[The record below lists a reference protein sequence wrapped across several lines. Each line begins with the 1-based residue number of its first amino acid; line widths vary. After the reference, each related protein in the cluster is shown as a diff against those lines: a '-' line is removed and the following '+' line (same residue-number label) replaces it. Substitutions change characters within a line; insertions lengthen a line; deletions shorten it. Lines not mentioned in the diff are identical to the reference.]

1 MASFGRTVAAGE
13 AAARRAA
20 EAAEA
25 AAARRAAAEAAS
37 RRAAAAEGAAAEG
50 PAARRAAAS
59 HRAAAAEGAAAEG
72 PAARRA
78 AAEGS
83 AARAALRAVA
93 SKGASARL
101 AASGLAAEGIAVG
114 EFAARAARA
123 PRGIRPA
130 RLDYN
135 PVASKLNPVSRLGT
149 RLPPTGARG
158 LSPYKGNNLIR
169 DLKRLREKHNFL
181 QKNIRNGKIPSD
193 KALDILEELSI
204 LMARYPHSETL
215 KTMKRHLEGQS
226 TRAFRTSHANKE
238 LYNKF
243 LAYQAALEGAE
254 TVAQRQFAYPIR
266 SLRDAYAYATNQ
278 LKAILENAGIAVDNA
293 LQEIEHCFEI
303 NRALGIDLK
312 LGVPP
317 RDIYLFIVRALNSI
331 NNLLPIT
338 REMHVFKTQVLEF
351 IRKHPG
357 TDPILTF
364 ERIVRNPANRALLR
378 RYLGE
383 AIPKLE
389 ALKRVFEDALRNQF
403 RNNRHIE
410 EYLIKIEEDIRLF
423 RLLVSH
429 TGGVIKIQSGGVTN
443 EISNDIADFI
453 LDILEFDNNNN
464 NRNADINYDTYRT
477 IMTELHGI
485 QELSEREF
493 DNLHGGSRKN
503 KTLNRKKKMV
513 KKTRKLGGG
522 PFNRAGMMVGKQL
535 MTKAAQGALKS
546 QPLAQTAFKMAPMAF
561 GTQIG
566 NPALKQIPASF
577 GKFVGQ
583 SAFPTAINAK
593 KAGFDWHEPSNDE
606 ILNSEE
612 YKTVSNEV
620 HGEQWHKNNPEESL
634 KILRNV
640 YGHEEYNDLF
650 AKKVKEKKM
659 EILKKKLDENE
670 SDKKK
675 FSQFMQGYAWNKITN
690 VEKNER
696 LLAEEALKG
705 LKKISAPSKKAIELA
720 GMVYGGSLKYK
731 KHHTKNRTRKFKKRS
746 N

>member
-1 MASFGRTVAAGE
+1 MASFGRTVAAAE
-13 AAARRAA
+13 AAAARRAAA

-25 AAARRAAAEAAS
+25 AAARRAAAS
-37 RRAAAAEGAAAEG
+37 R
-50 PAARRAAAS
+50 
-59 HRAAAAEGAAAEG
+59 RAAAAEGAAAEG

-93 SKGASARL
+93 SKDASARP

-114 EFAARAARA
+114 EFAAARA
-123 PRGIRPA
+123 PRGIRPDG
-130 RLDYN
+130 LGPN
-135 PVASKLNPVSRLGT
+135 PVASTLNPLSGLGV

-158 LSPYKGNNLIR
+158 RRSYKGTNLNR
-169 DLKRLREKHNFL
+169 DLEELRRKHKFL
-181 QKNIRNGKIPSD
+181 QKNVNNGKIPSD
-193 KALDILEELSI
+193 KALDILEELSK
-204 LMARYPHSETL
+204 LMTRYPNSERL
-215 KTMKRHLEGQS
+215 NIMKRHLEGQS
-226 TRAFRTSHANKE
+226 TRAFRTSHSNKE

-278 LKAILENAGIAVDNA
+278 LRAILENAGIAVDNA

-378 RYLGE
+378 RYLE
-383 AIPKLE
+383 QAIPKLE

-429 TGGVIKIQSGGVTN
+429 SGGVIKIQSGGVTN

-513 KKTRKLGGG
+513 QKTRKLGGG

-577 GKFVGQ
+577 GKFVGK

-731 KHHTKNRTRKFKKRS
+731 KRHTKNRTRKFKKRS

>member
-1 MASFGRTVAAGE
+1 
-13 AAARRAA
+13 
-20 EAAEA
+20 
-25 AAARRAAAEAAS
+25 
-37 RRAAAAEGAAAEG
+37 
-50 PAARRAAAS
+50 
-59 HRAAAAEGAAAEG
+59 
-72 PAARRA
+72 
-78 AAEGS
+78 
-83 AARAALRAVA
+83 
-93 SKGASARL
+93 
-101 AASGLAAEGIAVG
+101 
-114 EFAARAARA
+114 
-123 PRGIRPA
+123 
-130 RLDYN
+130 
-135 PVASKLNPVSRLGT
+135 
-149 RLPPTGARG
+149 
-158 LSPYKGNNLIR
+158 
-169 DLKRLREKHNFL
+169 
-181 QKNIRNGKIPSD
+181 
-193 KALDILEELSI
+193 
-204 LMARYPHSETL
+204 
-215 KTMKRHLEGQS
+215 
-226 TRAFRTSHANKE
+226 
-238 LYNKF
+238 
-243 LAYQAALEGAE
+243 
-254 TVAQRQFAYPIR
+254 
-266 SLRDAYAYATNQ
+266 
-278 LKAILENAGIAVDNA
+278 
-293 LQEIEHCFEI
+293 
-303 NRALGIDLK
+303 
-312 LGVPP
+312 
-317 RDIYLFIVRALNSI
+317 
-331 NNLLPIT
+331 
-338 REMHVFKTQVLEF
+338 MHVFKTQVLEF
-351 IRKHPG
+351 IRTHPG

-364 ERIVRNPANRALLR
+364 ERIVRDQANRELLR

-389 ALKRVFEDALRNQF
+389 ALKRVFEEALRNQF

-513 KKTRKLGGG
+513 QKTRKLGGG
-522 PFNRAGMMVGKQL
+522 PFNRAGMMVGKKL
-535 MTKAAQGALKS
+535 MTTAAQGALKS

-577 GKFVGQ
+577 GKFVGK

-731 KHHTKNRTRKFKKRS
+731 KRHTKNRTRKFKKRS